1 MIKKLLIN
9 SDTSKH
15 YFKINNTILWDCRQ
29 FIKEINNSSL
39 LSIDAEDRSP
49 IPINDSI
56 INLSKIQINI
66 KSTIHSEATSID
78 IVSAWKNFSNYF
90 PIEKFLEVFMY
101 ENISKIKKRG
111 IVDFEPDVI
120 ELLRLAY
127 WFDKCSTLKNV
138 EFKIKEI
145 HYKLGKGLLRNFGK
159 YDIWKSI
166 EDYSLDDQ
174 LNSLINKQ
182 KRQIFS
188 DTEKKQ
194 LDNCMKNWFKE
205 SFSFISELMSA
216 SLASK
221 SQFRVSFDK
230 INTSNYVSK
239 HDYDFIIENFPIQVK
254 TNTIYRR
261 HSEVHE
267 KLRQIG
273 LEKEKIHSQRM
284 KSIYNKHK
292 DEGLSL
298 DDVYNEILYSIN
310 SNKNEIL
317 KAVNKQG
324 AKIVIYNG
332 NQSSGGYAL
341 ALYDLELNLKLS
353 FENILK
359 KCINQ
364 LINTNLEKIPLM
376 FFSTGN
382 YVEYHITALCF
393 KIPFNENKLKIDLSS
408 FEKMELM

>member
-1 MIKKLLIN
+1 
-9 SDTSKH
+9 
-15 YFKINNTILWDCRQ
+15 
-29 FIKEINNSSL
+29 
-39 LSIDAEDRSP
+39 
-49 IPINDSI
+49 
-56 INLSKIQINI
+56 
-66 KSTIHSEATSID
+66 
-78 IVSAWKNFSNYF
+78 
-90 PIEKFLEVFMY
+90 
-101 ENISKIKKRG
+101 
-111 IVDFEPDVI
+111 
-120 ELLRLAY
+120 
-127 WFDKCSTLKNV
+127 
-138 EFKIKEI
+138 
-145 HYKLGKGLLRNFGK
+145 
-159 YDIWKSI
+159 
-166 EDYSLDDQ
+166 
-174 LNSLINKQ
+174 
-182 KRQIFS
+182 
-188 DTEKKQ
+188 
-194 LDNCMKNWFKE
+194 MKNWFKE

-332 NQSSGGYAL
+332 TQSSGGYAL

-353 FENILK
+353 F
-359 KCINQ
+359 
-364 LINTNLEKIPLM
+364 
-376 FFSTGN
+376 
-382 YVEYHITALCF
+382 
-393 KIPFNENKLKIDLSS
+393 
-408 FEKMELM
+408 